1 MLKNR
6 QLSFDLP
13 NQLRAFVKQL
23 QLIRFELVLGAFN
36 RFEQEVPVIAAVLNH
51 GRVFIGREKDLFPQG
66 AILGQNRI
74 FLLHQLL
81 MQLRRLVRRG
91 RLRRH
96 KGCNF
101 SLFAAVVFLAILA
114 RAAGG
119 KTEYQQRRGQ

>member
-6 QLSFDLP
+6 QLSFDFP

-23 QLIRFELVLGAFN
+23 QLVRLELVLGAFN

-66 AILGQNRI
+66 AVLGQNRM
-74 FLLHQLL
+74 LHQLL
-81 MQLRRLVRRG
+81 MQLRRLVRCG
-91 RLRRH
+91 RLRRN

-119 KTEYQQRRGQ
+119 KTEHQQRRGQ